1 MFVILFLLL
10 LGFFSGALICYIGL
24 NSPGYLIEVVAIT
37 FIGGVG
43 EVLLIKKLSE
53 SRAYFRA
60 LKLDGNFFPFFFMG
74 FGMAILIFSKS
85 GPII

>member
-1 MFVILFLLL
+1 M
-10 LGFFSGALICYIGL
+10 
-24 NSPGYLIEVVAIT
+24 
-37 FIGGVG
+37 G